1 MMDHFY
7 MEDSPEDSLDD
18 SSLSC
23 RPFLPS
29 LRRLILHK
37 TNSTF
42 NSRFLHRLS
51 PLRSIFLILRG
62 RRRDH
67 ESPATGIVNL
77 TLQSQELGSLLP
89 LMSNVLVRLYDRMDR
104 RDASFY
110 AAAGDSLAM
119 RCDFEVSNFPL
130 DEIILLTR
138 AQELWIDQGED
149 TLLSLPQD
157 SDSSLLEL
165 YSHSQCAHDSLVQA
179 CCGSAVRRFTRLFCH
194 GDACNGWLNGLTP
207 NKEVSTPAPL
217 LRELHILTPPPADP
231 ESQEK
236 MAKMLEARRAA
247 GIPLDTLCFYLLL
260 TGFADYELTAWKEAF
275 GQWGAWGARTPGR
288 VVARGSLKVVFVC
301 TETLPR
307 MRVPAFCTE
316 PSGGLWRWPTM
327 WDAY

>member
-138 AQELWIDQGED
+138 AQELWIDQWED

-194 GDACNGWLNGLTP
+194 GDSMTGRG
-207 NKEVSTPAPL
+207 VS
-217 LRELHILTPPPADP
+217 
-231 ESQEK
+231 
-236 MAKMLEARRAA
+236 
-247 GIPLDTLCFYLLL
+247 
-260 TGFADYELTAWKEAF
+260 
-275 GQWGAWGARTPGR
+275 
-288 VVARGSLKVVFVC
+288 
-301 TETLPR
+301 
-307 MRVPAFCTE
+307 
-316 PSGGLWRWPTM
+316 
-327 WDAY
+327 